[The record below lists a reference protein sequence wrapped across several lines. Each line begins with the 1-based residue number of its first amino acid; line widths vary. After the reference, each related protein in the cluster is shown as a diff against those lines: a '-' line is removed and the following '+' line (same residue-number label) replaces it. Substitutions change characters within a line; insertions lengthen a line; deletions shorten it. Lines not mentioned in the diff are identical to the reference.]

1 MSELGLAVFIG
12 AVFLLAGAAYAAYW
26 LLHGQYHETTDD
38 AQVEADVV
46 PISART
52 GGVVKTVKVHDNELV
67 KAGDVLF
74 ELDRPDHSPFP
85 SNVFTVADADQNT
98 RLRIALPV
106 PDCGTHPSD
115 CQDVEALNSL
125 DGFNLQPR
133 LSIPFDGPIDV
144 SSVTSD
150 SLFLVCLGD
159 ALRPGIGAGSVIGI
173 DQVVWDP
180 ASAVLYV
187 ESAELLDQHA
197 SYALVITKGVR
208 THLAL
213 PSGRARRSN
222 GFAET
227 STMGKP
233 AVET

>member
-1 MSELGLAVFIG
+1 MTRIWTRHQRGVVLTVCG
-12 AVFLLAGAAYAAYW
+12 ALLATMPCVTA
-26 LLHGQYHETTDD
+26 LE
-38 AQVEADVV
+38 QVER
-46 PISART
+46 P
-52 GGVVKTVKVHDNELV
+52 VH
-67 KAGDVLF
+67 VLF